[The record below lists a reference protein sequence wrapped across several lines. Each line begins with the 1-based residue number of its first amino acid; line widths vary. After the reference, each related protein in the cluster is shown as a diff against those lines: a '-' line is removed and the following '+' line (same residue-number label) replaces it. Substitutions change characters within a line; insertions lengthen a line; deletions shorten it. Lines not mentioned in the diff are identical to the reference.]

1 MAYAHIWQI
10 TGFGD
15 SSNFGGGDLYD
26 RYGNFDYFADTTGL
40 VDKTQ
45 TGIDKSSDVGGYT
58 RSYFMNSNGQASVR
72 RFTRYFMS
80 GVRQTKGAIP
90 GKTITLVSGDE
101 QRQFQ
106 ITCTMSRL
114 VEFLKANAK
123 VEISLFGPKGTPY
136 DPIPAAEGGEGLMLP
151 AR

>member
-15 SSNFGGGDLYD
+15 SSNFGGGDIYD

-45 TGIDKSSDVGGYT
+45 TGIDKSSDVGGFT
-58 RSYFMNSNGQASVR
+58 RSHFMNSAGQSSVR
-72 RFTRYFMS
+72 RFDRYFMT
-80 GVRQTKGAIP
+80 GIRRTKGAIP
-90 GKTITLVSGDE
+90 GKTITLVSGSE

-106 ITCTMSRL
+106 ITCSISRL

-123 VEISLFGPKGTPY
+123 VEITMYGPKGTPY
-136 DPIPAAEGGEGLMLP
+136 DPIPVAAENG
-151 AR
+151 AVSVTAK

>member
-1 MAYAHIWQI
+1 MAYTHIWQI

-15 SSNFGGGDLYD
+15 GTNFGGGDLYD

-45 TGIDKSSDVGGYT
+45 TGIDKTSDVGGFT
-58 RSYFMNSNGQASVR
+58 RSHFMNSAGQSSVR
-72 RFTRYFMS
+72 RFTRYFMT
-80 GVRQTKGAIP
+80 GVRRTKGAIP

-101 QRQFQ
+101 RRQFQ
-106 ITCTMSRL
+106 ITCSISRL
-114 VEFLKANAK
+114 VEFLKENAK
-123 VEISLFGPKGTPY
+123 VEITMYGPKGTPY
-136 DPIPAAEGGEGLMLP
+136 DPIPVPAGEQAVIAP